1 MWLRRS
7 WLHVP
12 CRKIPVYR
20 HPPTSTKWPNFAL
33 CETTQEPAP
42 AIFSSQLRY
51 LSNGTAK
58 INDPC
63 FAYEIS
69 LFLILFRAGIMNPW
83 DFHPWYP
90 QGIRS
95 FVAAGA
101 NHYVATIDETTVLKF
116 PIMPHEEQTEHP
128 VEVQR
133 FRSSVRAAAV
143 RGLEVEEQILRILGK
158 HHRIIQLKGRHK
170 DGLLLEYLPSGSIE
184 RYLRSNAPY
193 TTMVQRL
200 RWGQQAAEGLA
211 YIHMKNV
218 LHCDVSIG
226 NLLLD
231 SDLSIKLCDF
241 QGRLLN
247 PSGHVVLD
255 GGAAESVMSSMPRPN
270 RNYQDRKTDIFAF
283 GTVLYF
289 ILTDELPFPELS
301 VNDEDEIE
309 RRFARQDFPPLE
321 QLPGGDVI
329 RNCWTGVYDNASRAV
344 VDLQRWI
351 NLLLP

>member
-1 MWLRRS
+1 
-7 WLHVP
+7 
-12 CRKIPVYR
+12 
-20 HPPTSTKWPNFAL
+20 
-33 CETTQEPAP
+33 
-42 AIFSSQLRY
+42 
-51 LSNGTAK
+51 
-58 INDPC
+58 
-63 FAYEIS
+63 
-69 LFLILFRAGIMNPW
+69 MNPY

-116 PIMPHEEQTEHP
+116 PIMPHEEQTEHSA
-128 VEVQR
+128 EVQR

-158 HHRIIQLKGRHK
+158 YHRIIQLKGRHK
-170 DGLLLEYLPSGSIE
+170 DGLLLEYLPNGYVE
-184 RYLRSNAPY
+184 RYLRTNAHY
-193 TTMVQRL
+193 TTIVQRL

-218 LHCDVSIG
+218 FRCDVSIG

-241 QGRLLN
+241 QGILLH

-270 RNYQDRKTDIFAF
+270 RNYQDRKTNIFAF
-283 GTVLYF
+283 GTVLYI

-301 VNDEDEIE
+301 IDDEDEIEREIE
-309 RRFARQDFPPLE
+309 RRFARQDFPPPLE

-329 RNCWTGVYDNASRAV
+329 RNCWTGVYGNASRAM

-351 NLLLP
+351 DLLLP

>member
-1 MWLRRS
+1 
-7 WLHVP
+7 
-12 CRKIPVYR
+12 
-20 HPPTSTKWPNFAL
+20 
-33 CETTQEPAP
+33 
-42 AIFSSQLRY
+42 
-51 LSNGTAK
+51 
-58 INDPC
+58 
-63 FAYEIS
+63 
-69 LFLILFRAGIMNPW
+69 MNPY

-101 NHYVATIDETTVLKF
+101 NHYVATIDETTLLKF
-116 PIMPHEEQTEHP
+116 PITPHEEQTEHP
-128 VEVQR
+128 AEVQR

-170 DGLLLEYLPSGSIE
+170 DGLLLEYLPNGSIE
-184 RYLRSNAPY
+184 RYLRSNAPRI
-193 TTMVQRL
+193 TMVQRL

-218 LHCDVSIG
+218 LHCDLSIG

-231 SDLSIKLCDF
+231 SKLSIKLCDF
-241 QGRLLN
+241 QGRLLH

-255 GGAAESVMSSMPRPN
+255 GGATENVMSSMPREN
-270 RNYQDRKTDIFAF
+270 RNHQDRKTDIFAF

-289 ILTDELPFPELS
+289 ILNDELPFPELS
-301 VNDEDEIE
+301 VDDDEEIE

-329 RNCWTGVYDNASRAV
+329 RNCWIGVYDDAFRAM
-344 VDLQRWI
+344 VDLQRCI
-351 NLLLP
+351 DLLLP